1 MNIAIC
7 DDNITILNYLDLTIN
22 NILKSNCKIS
32 KFNNGSA
39 LEFYIDDTLRS
50 NLDILIIDIDLGNEN
65 GIEIAKR
72 IKAKYST
79 IKVIFITGFIDYSKN
94 IFDAEPT
101 YFIVKPI
108 QIENLTKAL
117 NTAIKSIEEDKP
129 NILSLSSKSTVASI
143 KLKKIKYIES
153 IKRQIIIHE
162 TDNELKIY
170 FKLKELE
177 KQLPKNFIRCHQ
189 SYIVNMDK
197 VKYLNMY
204 FFSLHSGEQI
214 PVSQSRYNKTKETFL
229 DYLGCQI

>member
-7 DDNITILNYLDLTIN
+7 DDNITTLDYLDLTIN

-32 KFNNGSA
+32 KFNNGPA
-39 LEFYIDDTLRS
+39 LEFYIDDTMKS

-72 IKAKYST
+72 IKSKYPT
-79 IKVIFITGFIDYSKN
+79 IKIIFITGFIDYSKN
-94 IFDAEPT
+94 IFDADPT

-117 NTAIKSIEEDKP
+117 NTAIKSIEDDKP
-129 NILSLSSKSTVASI
+129 NILSLSSKGIVASI
-143 KLKKIKYIES
+143 NLKKIKYMES
-153 IKRQIIIHE
+153 LKRQILIHE
-162 TDNELKIY
+162 TDNEIKIY
-170 FKLKELE
+170 YKLKELE
-177 KQLPKNFIRCHQ
+177 KHLPKNFIRCHQ

-204 FFSLHSGEQI
+204 FFLLRTGEEI
-214 PVSQSRYNKTKETFL
+214 PVSQSRYNKTKEIFL
-229 DYLGCQI
+229 EYLGCQI